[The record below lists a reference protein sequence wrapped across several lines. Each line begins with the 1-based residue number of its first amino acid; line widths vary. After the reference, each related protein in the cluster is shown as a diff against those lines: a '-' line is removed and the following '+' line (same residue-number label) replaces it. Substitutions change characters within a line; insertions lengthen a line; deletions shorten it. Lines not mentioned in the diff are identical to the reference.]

1 MEGFGSRLA
10 KLREASGLSK
20 KEISLKLGFT
30 ANVFGTYERE
40 ERRPTLETLVKMAD
54 FFHVSLDY
62 LIRGQEY
69 QYQYQ
74 NNTFKN
80 DIHSFVIR
88 ELIDKGIEPYFLQD
102 EKWKLLSEA
111 DIKELENHFEWVVK
125 KAEMRANK
133 KKNEDES
140 S

>member
-1 MEGFGSRLA
+1 MRLA
-10 KLREASGLSK
+10 KLREESGLSK
-20 KEISLKLGFT
+20 KEISMKLGFT

-69 QYQYQ
+69 QYQ
-74 NNTFKN
+74 NNAFNN
-80 DIHSFVIR
+80 DIHSLVIR
-88 ELIDKGIEPYFLQD
+88 ELMDKGIKPYFLQD

-111 DIKELENHFEWVVK
+111 DIQELENHFEWVVN
-125 KAEMRANK
+125 KAEMRADK
-133 KKNEDES
+133 KKNEDKS

>member
-1 MEGFGSRLA
+1 MESFGMRLA
-10 KLREASGLSK
+10 KLREESGLSK
-20 KEISLKLGFT
+20 KEISMKLGFT

-69 QYQYQ
+69 QYQ
-74 NNTFKN
+74 NNAFNN
-80 DIHSFVIR
+80 DIHSLVIR
-88 ELIDKGIEPYFLQD
+88 ELMDKGIKPYFLQD

-111 DIKELENHFEWVVK
+111 DIQELENHFEWVVK
-125 KAEMRANK
+125 KAEMRADK
-133 KKNEDES
+133 KKNEDKS

>member
-1 MEGFGSRLA
+1 MESFGMRLA
-10 KLREASGLSK
+10 KLREESGLSK
-20 KEISLKLGFT
+20 KEISMKLGFT

-69 QYQYQ
+69 QYQ
-74 NNTFKN
+74 NNAFNN
-80 DIHSFVIR
+80 DIHSLVIR
-88 ELIDKGIEPYFLQD
+88 ELMDKGIKPYFLQD
-102 EKWKLLSEA
+102 KKWKLLSEA
-111 DIKELENHFEWVVK
+111 DIQELENHFEWVVK
-125 KAEMRANK
+125 KAEMRADK
-133 KKNEDES
+133 KKNEDKS

>member
-1 MEGFGSRLA
+1 MESFGMRLA
-10 KLREASGLSK
+10 KLREESGLSK
-20 KEISLKLGFT
+20 KEISMKLGFT

-69 QYQYQ
+69 QYQ
-74 NNTFKN
+74 NNAFNN
-80 DIHSFVIR
+80 DIHSLVIR
-88 ELIDKGIEPYFLQD
+88 ELMDKGIKPYFLQD

-111 DIKELENHFEWVVK
+111 DIQELENHFEWVVN
-125 KAEMRANK
+125 KAEMRADK
-133 KKNEDES
+133 KKNEDKS